1 MVNYDSSPS
10 KAKPAGV
17 DMLEARVLVQAIH
30 LLCPLETLLSVTT
43 SVKVV
48 KYVNQGCLHQCQVGS
63 GLLPTVVDHA
73 KTASRQE
80 DTGLFVLHKGIHS
93 FVCRHD
99 IGIVTAQAQAV
110 VPWNVAAS

>member
-10 KAKPAGV
+10 KAKPAGADV
-17 DMLEARVLVQAIH
+17 LEALVLVHAIH

-80 DTGLFVLHKGIHS
+80 DSGFVLHKGIHS

-99 IGIVTAQAQAV
+99 IGVVTARAQAV
-110 VPWNVAAS
+110 VP